1 VNNKIVTMEEK
12 LKKQIKELQLTLT
25 GDIFKDGETMQK
37 IYELKKLLNPRIEEF
52 PEEDE
57 DDECLSCGS

>member
-1 VNNKIVTMEEK
+1 MEEE
-12 LKKQIKELQLTLT
+12 LKKKIKELQLTLT

-37 IYELKKLLNPRIEEF
+37 IYVLKKQLNPRIEEF